1 MMFITLLFGGF
12 YVGWNIG
19 ANDAANCMGTPVGSG
34 LLSYRRTAF
43 IVALFAVIGA
53 LLHGDAVIETVGR
66 GIVAEE
72 LPYIAVLV
80 ILISAGL
87 FVSLATFL
95 HLPVSTSQAIV
106 GAVSGVGFA
115 VGATV
120 NVDLSQVGRIGQG
133 WIVSPVLTAII
144 AFALYHLFAI
154 PMRRIKGFTQWER
167 VLRVLVLMSAA
178 YMAFA
183 MGANNVGNAIG
194 PIVNVGGDP
203 DQLALLGAAA
213 LAVGILSG
221 GRRVTKTIGSGITP
235 LDPLGAFTAQLA
247 AAFAIHAFSLIG
259 IPVSTSQAVV
269 GAIAG
274 VGLVKGMRAINRRQI
289 FQIMIGWVA
298 TPITTGLLAFGLYRL
313 LSLFFYTLR

>member
-1 MMFITLLFGGF
+1 MIFITLLVGGF

-34 LLSYRRTAF
+34 LLSYRRAAN
-43 IVALFAVIGA
+43 IVALFAIIGA
-53 LLHGDAVIETVGR
+53 LLHGNAVIKTVGR

-80 ILISAGL
+80 VLIAAGL
-87 FVSLATFL
+87 FISLATLL

-106 GAVSGVGFA
+106 GAMSGVGFA
-115 VGATV
+115 VGTT
-120 NVDLSQVGRIGQG
+120 VDLSQVSHIGLG
-133 WIVSPVLTAII
+133 WIVSPGLTAVI
-144 AFALYHLFAI
+144 AFALYHLLAI
-154 PMRRIKGFTQWER
+154 PMHRIKGFIQWER
-167 VLRVLVLMSAA
+167 VLRILVLVSVA

-203 DQLALLGAAA
+203 DWLTLLGAAA
-213 LAVGILSG
+213 VAVGILTG
-221 GRRVTKTIGSGITP
+221 GRRVTQTVGSGITP

-247 AAFAIHAFSLIG
+247 AALAIHSFSLIG
-259 IPVSTSQAVV
+259 LPVSTSQAVI

-274 VGLVKGMRAINRRQI
+274 VGLVKGMSAVNRRQL
-289 FQIMIGWVA
+289 FQIVIGWMA
-298 TPITTGLLAFGLYRL
+298 TPITAGLLAFGLYRL
-313 LSLFFYTLR
+313 LSLFF

>member
-1 MMFITLLFGGF
+1 MIFITLLFGGF

-34 LLSYRRTAF
+34 LLSYRRAAN
-43 IVALFAVIGA
+43 IVALFAIIGA
-53 LLHGDAVIETVGR
+53 LLHGNAVIETVGR

-80 ILISAGL
+80 VLIAAGL
-87 FVSLATFL
+87 FISLATLL

-106 GAVSGVGFA
+106 GAMSGVGFA
-115 VGATV
+115 VGTT
-120 NVDLSQVGRIGQG
+120 VDLSLVSHIGLG
-133 WIVSPVLTAII
+133 WIVSPGLTAVI
-144 AFALYHLFAI
+144 AFALYHLLAI
-154 PMRRIKGFTQWER
+154 PMHRIKGFIQWER
-167 VLRVLVLMSAA
+167 VLRILVLVSVA

-203 DQLALLGAAA
+203 DWLTLLGAAA
-213 LAVGILSG
+213 LAVGILTG
-221 GRRVTKTIGSGITP
+221 GRRVTQTVGSGITP

-247 AAFAIHAFSLIG
+247 AALAIHSFSLIG
-259 IPVSTSQAVV
+259 LPVSTSQAVI

-274 VGLVKGMRAINRRQI
+274 VGLVKGMSAVNRRQL
-289 FQIMIGWVA
+289 FQIVIGWMA
-298 TPITTGLLAFGLYRL
+298 TPITAGLLAFGLYRL
-313 LSLFFYTLR
+313 LSLFF

>member
-34 LLSYRRTAF
+34 LLPYRRAAF

-80 ILISAGL
+80 VLISAGL

-115 VGATV
+115 VGTT
-120 NVDLSQVGRIGQG
+120 VDLSQVSRIGQG

-154 PMRRIKGFTQWER
+154 PMRRIKGFTQWDR
-167 VLRVLVLMSAA
+167 VLKMLVLGSTA

-203 DQLALLGAAA
+203 DRLTLLGAAA

-221 GRRVTKTIGSGITP
+221 GRRVTKTVGSGITP

-247 AAFAIHAFSLIG
+247 AALAIHSFSLIG
-259 IPVSTSQAVV
+259 LPVSTSQAVI
-269 GAIAG
+269 GAVAG

-298 TPITTGLLAFGLYRL
+298 TPITTGLFAFGLYRL
-313 LSLFFYTLR
+313 L